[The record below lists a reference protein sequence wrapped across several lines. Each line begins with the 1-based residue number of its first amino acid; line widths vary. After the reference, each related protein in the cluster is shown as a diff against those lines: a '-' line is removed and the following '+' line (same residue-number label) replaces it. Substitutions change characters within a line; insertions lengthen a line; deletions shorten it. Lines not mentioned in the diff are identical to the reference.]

1 MLRPSQSP
9 KYTLLMA
16 VPRRSGVRGSIVR
29 GDSGRGSV
37 TGGRSNPVTPEP
49 IANPA
54 SPRSVV
60 NFGLQRRAAL
70 HRLFNGG
77 VLSSDLCDADTY
89 LLRAAKH
96 HGESAGSACPA
107 CRAGGF
113 VNVTYVYGDQLG
125 PYSGRIRQTVELQ
138 AMAAQFGEFKVYVVE
153 VCQRC
158 SWNFLATTYVLG
170 DGVPRRALP
179 KSRDLLD

>member
-1 MLRPSQSP
+1 
-9 KYTLLMA
+9 MA
-16 VPRRSGVRGSIVR
+16 VPRRSGVRGSVVR
-29 GDSGRGSV
+29 GDSGGHVSA
-37 TGGRSNPVTPEP
+37 GGRAKPAPAEPV
-49 IANPA
+49 ADPA
-54 SPRSVV
+54 SPRAVV

-77 VLSSDLCDADTY
+77 ALSSDLCDADPY

-96 HGESAGSACPA
+96 HGEPAGSACPA
-107 CRAGGF
+107 CRSDGF
-113 VNVTYVYGDQLG
+113 VTVTYVYGDQLG
-125 PYSGRIRQTVELQ
+125 PYSGRIRQTDELQ
-138 AMAAQFGEFKVYVVE
+138 AMARQFGEFKVYVVE

-158 SWNFLATTYVLG
+158 SWNFLAATYVLG

>member
-1 MLRPSQSP
+1 MF
-9 KYTLLMA
+9 MA

-29 GDSGRGSV
+29 GASGGGGAARSSTSGPAIREPVADPSV
-37 TGGRSNPVTPEP
+37 
-49 IANPA
+49 
-54 SPRSVV
+54 PRSVV

-77 VLSSDLCDADTY
+77 ALSSDLCDADTY

-96 HGESAGSACPA
+96 HGENAGTPCPA
-107 CRAGGF
+107 CRAEGL
-113 VNVTYVYGDQLG
+113 VTVTYVYGDQLG
-125 PYSGRIRQTVELQ
+125 PYSGRIRKADELP
-138 AMAAQFGEFKVYVVE
+138 AMSAQFGEFKVYVVE

>member
-1 MLRPSQSP
+1 
-9 KYTLLMA
+9 MA
-16 VPRRSGVRGSIVR
+16 VPRRSGVRGSVVR
-29 GDSGRGSV
+29 GESGGGGSG
-37 TGGRSNPVTPEP
+37 GGRAKPATPETITDP
-49 IANPA
+49 V

-77 VLSSDLCDADTY
+77 ALSSDLCDADTY

-96 HGESAGSACPA
+96 HGESTGTACPA
-107 CRAGGF
+107 CRSDGF
-113 VNVTYVYGDQLG
+113 VTVTYVYGDQLG
-125 PYSGRIRQTVELQ
+125 PYSGRIRQTDELQ
-138 AMAAQFGEFKVYVVE
+138 AMAYQFGEFKVYVVE

-158 SWNFLATTYVLG
+158 AWNFLTTTYVLG

>member
-1 MLRPSQSP
+1 
-9 KYTLLMA
+9 MA

-29 GDSGRGSV
+29 GTSGGGGSTGRGPA
-37 TGGRSNPVTPEP
+37 NATPES
-49 IANPA
+49 IADPS

-77 VLSSDLCDADTY
+77 ALSSDLCDADTY

-96 HGESAGSACPA
+96 HGESAGNPCPA
-107 CRAGGF
+107 CRADGF
-113 VNVTYVYGDQLG
+113 VTVTYVYGDQLG
-125 PYSGRIRQTVELQ
+125 PYSGRIRQTDELP
-138 AMAAQFGEFKVYVVE
+138 AMAGQFGEFKVYVVE